1 MKETNN
7 RYRDPEQSFRIRRIL
22 LIAGIVILCTLAI
35 VLAVTAATNRA
46 RRKKAQQD
54 SLLTAPNTTQEQ
66 PKEQEPGINAE
77 PDDKEPEKPAADTV
91 PTLSLP
97 VQGSLSQIH
106 SVDTQVFSTTMQDWR
121 VHLGI
126 DLATEE
132 DAPVYAAADGTVA
145 RVWEDPMMGQCVAI
159 KHAGDCLT
167 VYKNLSTTLADGIV
181 AGATVA
187 RGQILGTVGES
198 ALLEIAEEPHLHMEM
213 TVKGI
218 QVDPLEYF
226 SEAVLASI
234 TQDTSFEQSIGQ
246 VK

>member
-7 RYRDPEQSFRIRRIL
+7 RYQDPERSFRLRRIL
-22 LIAGIVILCTLAI
+22 MIAGIVILCTLAI

-46 RRKKAQQD
+46 RKKKAQQD
-54 SLLTAPNTTQEQ
+54 SLLTTPNTTQEQ
-66 PKEQEPGINAE
+66 PQRQEPTTPE
-77 PDDKEPEKPAADTV
+77 PDEKEPEKATADTV

-106 SVDTQVFSTTMQDWR
+106 SVDTQVFSNTMQDWR

-126 DLATEE
+126 DLATEA

-159 KHAGDCLT
+159 RHSGECLT
-167 VYKNLSTTLADGIV
+167 VYKNLSSTLADGIA

-187 RGQILGTVGES
+187 RGQILGTVGDS
-198 ALLEIAEEPHLHMEM
+198 ALVEIAEEPHLHMEM

-226 SEAVLASI
+226 SSAVLASI
-234 TQDTSFEQSIGQ
+234 TEDTSFEESVGQ

>member
-7 RYRDPEQSFRIRRIL
+7 RYQDPEQGLRIRRIL
-22 LIAGIVILCTLAI
+22 MIAGIVILCTLAI

-46 RRKKAQQD
+46 RKKKAQQD
-54 SLLTAPNTTQEQ
+54 SPLTTPDTTQEQ
-66 PKEQEPGINAE
+66 PKTQEPATTQKPVE
-77 PDDKEPEKPAADTV
+77 KEPEKPIETV

-126 DLATEE
+126 DLTTEQ

-145 RVWEDPMMGQCVAI
+145 RVWEDPMMGQCVALR
-159 KHAGDCLT
+159 HSGDCLT
-167 VYKNLSTTLADGIV
+167 VYKNLSPTLADGIRT
-181 AGATVA
+181 GATVA
-187 RGQILGTVGES
+187 RGQILGTVGDS
-198 ALLEIAEEPHLHMEM
+198 AMVEIAEEPHLHMEM

-226 SEAVLASI
+226 SSAVLASI
-234 TQDTSFEQSIGQ
+234 TEDTSFEQSAGD

>member
-1 MKETNN
+1 MKETND
-7 RYRDPEQSFRIRRIL
+7 RFHDPEQSLRLRRIL
-22 LIAGIVILCTLAI
+22 MIAGIVILCTLAI

-46 RRKKAQQD
+46 RKKKAQQD
-54 SLLTAPNTTQEQ
+54 SLLTTPNTKQEQ
-66 PKEQEPGINAE
+66 PKTQEPATTQK
-77 PDDKEPEKPAADTV
+77 PDAKEPEKPIETV

-106 SVDTQVFSTTMQDWR
+106 SVDTQVFSNTMQDWR

-126 DLATEE
+126 DLATEQ

-159 KHAGDCLT
+159 KHSGDCLT
-167 VYKNLSTTLADGIV
+167 VYKNLSATLADGIL
-181 AGATVA
+181 AGAKVA
-187 RGQILGTVGES
+187 RGQILGTVGDS
-198 ALLEIAEEPHLHMEM
+198 AMVEIAEEPHLHMEM

-226 SEAVLASI
+226 SSAVLASI
-234 TQDTSFEQSIGQ
+234 TEDTSFEQSAGE

>member
-1 MKETNN
+1 MKEENN
-7 RYRDPEQSFRIRRIL
+7 RFSDPEQALRLRRIL
-22 LIAGIVILCTLAI
+22 MIAGIVILCTLAI

-46 RRKKAQQD
+46 RKKKAQQD
-54 SLLTAPNTTQEQ
+54 SLLTTPGTKQEQ
-66 PKEQEPGINAE
+66 PKTEEPVTTPE
-77 PDDKEPEKPAADTV
+77 PDEKEPEKPATDTV

-97 VQGSLSQIH
+97 VQGTLSQIH

-159 KHAGDCLT
+159 KHSGDCLT
-167 VYKNLSTTLADGIV
+167 VYKNLSTTLADGII

-187 RGQILGTVGES
+187 RGQILGTVGDS
-198 ALLEIAEEPHLHMEM
+198 AMVEIAEEPHLHMEM

-226 SEAVLASI
+226 STAVLASI
-234 TQDTSFEQSIGQ
+234 TQDTSFEQTIGQ
-246 VK
+246 TK